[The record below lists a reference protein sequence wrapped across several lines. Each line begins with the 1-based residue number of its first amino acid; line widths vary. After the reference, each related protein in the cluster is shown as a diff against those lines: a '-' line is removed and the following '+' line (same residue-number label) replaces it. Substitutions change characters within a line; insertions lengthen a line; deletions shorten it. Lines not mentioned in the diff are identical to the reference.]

1 MTSSPPCQ
9 SALERLE
16 DNKKLS
22 RNRETTSKEEKVDGL
37 AEKGDIRSSIP
48 SRMKRQAILEVNTN
62 GPLKVRRLT
71 IIHTGQSSCQQAQED
86 GTEGEVQDIF
96 PVMIQEDEKYE
107 ILKEYVTSGSF
118 DSKSS
123 PRPPGACSKSSEVEG
138 WTHVALKKLHTKPTL
153 QPQIHR
159 SERGQE
165 TIVNTLSSL
174 DEAEIV
180 NMIKA
185 DLIQEVMDS
194 GWNLNVALKK

>member
-48 SRMKRQAILEVNTN
+48 SRMKRQAILEVDTN
-62 GPLKVRRLT
+62 GPLK
-71 IIHTGQSSCQQAQED
+71 D
-86 GTEGEVQDIF
+86 GIEGEVQDIF

-107 ILKEYVTSGSF
+107 ILKEDVTSGSF

-123 PRPPGACSKSSEVEG
+123 PRPQGACSKSSEVEG

-194 GWNLNVALKK
+194 GWNLNFALKKSGELHSCIEFRNSKQYNA

>member
-48 SRMKRQAILEVNTN
+48 SRMKRQAILEVDTN

-96 PVMIQEDEKYE
+96 PVMIQEDEKSLRKTSLLALSTQSLHLDRRGHAPSQAK
-107 ILKEYVTSGSF
+107 LKDE
-118 DSKSS
+118 
-123 PRPPGACSKSSEVEG
+123 
-138 WTHVALKKLHTKPTL
+138 LM
-153 QPQIHR
+153 
-159 SERGQE
+159 
-165 TIVNTLSSL
+165 SL
-174 DEAEIV
+174 
-180 NMIKA
+180 
-185 DLIQEVMDS
+185 
-194 GWNLNVALKK
+194 